1 METSVEVRLKTVQF
15 DAKIPDEAKPFPF
28 AMSCRLRAASK
39 SEFLVVIKLRRTKS
53 EDFLRYTSHAFCS
66 DFRYESSGIFVLGV
80 GFFTQTVFDFLTSHF

>member
-1 METSVEVRLKTVQF
+1 METSEDVRLKTVQF

-53 EDFLRYTSHAFCS
+53 EDFLSYTSHAFCS
-66 DFRYESSGIFVLGV
+66 DIRYESSGIFVLGV
-80 GFFTQTVFDFLTSHF
+80 GFLLRQILTF

>member
-1 METSVEVRLKTVQF
+1 METSEEVRLKTVQI
-15 DAKIPDEAKPFPF
+15 DAKIPDEAKPFSF

-66 DFRYESSGIFVLGV
+66 DFQYESSGIFVLGV
-80 GFFTQTVFDFLTSHF
+80 GFLLRQTSNF